1 MIEISCL
8 DSPTSL
14 ARTTPSV
21 RPALRVGV
29 VQHRWHA
36 DAAVL
41 QAELDEG
48 IGRAA
53 RLGATVVFLPELT
66 LSRYPADTR
75 PENDTTRPGAVRP
88 RPSDIAED
96 LLTGPTFRF
105 AAESARRHGVA
116 VHASLYQQAPNPDGS
131 DDGLGLN
138 TAVLVSSEGEL
149 LARTHKLHIPVT
161 AGYYEDKFFRQG
173 PAAAD
178 AYEVHAPAQLGG
190 ARLGMP
196 TCWDEWFPEVARLY
210 SLGGAEILVYPTAIG
225 SEPDHPEFDTQPLWQ
240 QVIVGNGIA
249 NGLFMIAPNR
259 WGSEGTLNFYG
270 SSFISDPY
278 GRVLVQAPRDA
289 SAVLVAD
296 LDLDQRRDWLT
307 LFPFLS
313 TRRPDTYGRL
323 TEPVRR
329 DQPLGGEEPGIS
341 TGSINGHAGSING
354 HAGSITGYAGS
365 ITSHAGSI
373 NRQQV
378 TA

>member
-8 DSPTSL
+8 DAPASL
-14 ARTTPSV
+14 ARTSPSS
-21 RPALRVGV
+21 RKALRVGV
-29 VQHRWHA
+29 VQHRWQA
-36 DAAVL
+36 DSAAVE
-41 QAELDEG
+41 AELNEG

-53 RLGATVVFLPELT
+53 ALGASVVFLAELT
-66 LSRYPADTR
+66 LSRYPADTL
-75 PENDTTRPGAVRP
+75 PHNDPAEGTTRS

-105 AAESARRHGVA
+105 AADAARRHGVS
-116 VHASLYQQAPNPDGS
+116 VHASLYQRAEDPDGQ

-138 TAVLVSSEGEL
+138 TAILVSPEGEL

-178 AYEVHAPAQLGG
+178 AYEVHAPAELGG

-225 SEPDHPEFDTQPLWQ
+225 SEPDHPDFDTQPLWQ

-249 NGLFMIAPNR
+249 NGLFMVAPNR
-259 WGSEGTLNFYG
+259 WGSEATLNFYG

-278 GRVLVQAPRDA
+278 GRILAQAPRDA

-296 LDLDQRRDWLT
+296 LDLDQRKDWLT
-307 LFPFLS
+307 LFPFLA
-313 TRRPDTYGRL
+313 TRRPDTYSRL
-323 TEPVRR
+323 TEPVR
-329 DQPLGGEEPGIS
+329 PNESIGGERGFAEVCS
-341 TGSINGHAGSING
+341 
-354 HAGSITGYAGS
+354 
-365 ITSHAGSI
+365 
-373 NRQQV
+373 
-378 TA
+378 

>member
-8 DSPTSL
+8 DSPPSL
-14 ARTTPSV
+14 ARTMPSA

-29 VQHRWHA
+29 VQHQWHA
-36 DAAVL
+36 DNTAL
-41 QAELDEG
+41 LAELDEG
-48 IGRAA
+48 IERAA

-66 LSRYPADTR
+66 LSRYPADAL
-75 PENDTTRPGAVRP
+75 PANDTSRPGSVRP
-88 RPSDIAED
+88 RPSDTAEE

-105 AAESARRHGVA
+105 AAESARRHGVS
-116 VHASLYQQAPNPDGS
+116 VHASLYQRTENPDGS

-138 TAVLVSSEGEL
+138 TAILVSPEGEL

-178 AYEVHAPAQLGG
+178 AYEVHSPAELGG

-249 NGLFMIAPNR
+249 NGLFMVAPNR

-278 GRVLVQAPRDA
+278 GRILVQAPRDQ

-296 LDLDQRRDWLT
+296 LDLDQRRDWLS
-307 LFPFLS
+307 LFPFLA

-323 TEPVRR
+323 TDPVNNNE
-329 DQPLGGEEPGIS
+329 PLGGETPAYQE
-341 TGSINGHAGSING
+341 AG
-354 HAGSITGYAGS
+354 A
-365 ITSHAGSI
+365 
-373 NRQQV
+373 
-378 TA
+378 

>member
-8 DSPTSL
+8 GAPASP
-14 ARTTPSV
+14 ARTTPSG

-29 VQHRWHA
+29 VQHRWLP
-36 DAAVL
+36 DSAAV

-48 IGRAA
+48 ISRAA

-75 PENDTTRPGAVRP
+75 PHNDPAEGPIRT

-105 AAESARRHGVA
+105 AAEAARRHGVS
-116 VHASLYQQAPNPDGS
+116 VHASLYQRAEDPDGT

-138 TAVLVSSEGEL
+138 TAVLVSPAGEL

-173 PAAAD
+173 PPAD
-178 AYEVHAPAQLGG
+178 AYEVHAPAELGG

-196 TCWDEWFPEVARLY
+196 TCWDEWFPEVARMY
-210 SLGGAEILVYPTAIG
+210 SLGGAEIVVYPTAIG
-225 SEPDHPEFDTQPLWQ
+225 SEPDHPDFDTQPLWQ

-259 WGSEGTLNFYG
+259 WGSEGALNFYG

-278 GRVLVQAPRDA
+278 GRVLAQAPRDE

-296 LDLDQRRDWLT
+296 LDLDQRKDWLT
-307 LFPFLS
+307 LFPFLA
-313 TRRPDTYGRL
+313 TRRPDTYSRL
-323 TEPVRR
+323 TDPVRHH
-329 DQPLGGEEPGIS
+329 QPLGGERGFAEVWS
-341 TGSINGHAGSING
+341 
-354 HAGSITGYAGS
+354 
-365 ITSHAGSI
+365 
-373 NRQQV
+373 
-378 TA
+378 